1 MIRRGLFLVLILFVF
16 TNCSTRKDRMMNR
29 AYHQA
34 TTKFNVLFNGEEAI
48 RSGIAAEVLSHQPNF
63 WDQLPVEPFPL
74 IDLFSLEVKENPSFT
89 RAEEKAVIAV
99 QKHSMLIGDQQRNT
113 QIDEA
118 YMLLGKARFYNG
130 RYLQALD
137 A

>member
-63 WDQLPVEPFPL
+63 
-74 IDLFSLEVKENPSFT
+74 
-89 RAEEKAVIAV
+89 
-99 QKHSMLIGDQQRNT
+99 
-113 QIDEA
+113 
-118 YMLLGKARFYNG
+118 
-130 RYLQALD
+130 
-137 A
+137 